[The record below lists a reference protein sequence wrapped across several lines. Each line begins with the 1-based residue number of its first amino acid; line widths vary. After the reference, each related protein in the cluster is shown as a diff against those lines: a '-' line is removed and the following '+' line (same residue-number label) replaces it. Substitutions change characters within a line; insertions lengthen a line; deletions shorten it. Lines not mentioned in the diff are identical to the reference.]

1 MNCSCFSCIPS
12 LSPIIEQSPCDESV
26 VSQLVPSSQRHGT
39 IVGEG
44 LATAQL
50 CLTTSSITMVQPP
63 PPAVLSFRDQTVCPI
78 DSSVPRTT
86 GPGWDVYMSP
96 EQPPKQASLISKQPQ
111 SSVRPRHEPFTI
123 IEDQPTSP
131 ERAQE
136 QVDVPM
142 TPECALKSDW
152 LAIGSPDVPVEPDLD
167 AFLSPCRPN
176 KSVDVPMSPEEP
188 QLCPNVPMSPGLPQQ
203 FSTVDES
210 MMSPDRGPKADV
222 SMNAAPTPGR
232 MAAVQLVSDPWND
245 ELISGLLS
253 ALTPPLTAHP
263 RCITWQ
269 CNVPNISPKTT
280 ISMGEEHS

>member
-1 MNCSCFSCIPS
+1 MSCIPS
-12 LSPIIEQSPCDESV
+12 LSPIIEQSPCDESA
-26 VSQLVPSSQRHGT
+26 VSQLLPSSQRHGT

-78 DSSVPRTT
+78 DSTVPRTT
-86 GPGWDVYMSP
+86 GPGWEVYMSP
-96 EQPPKQASLISKQPQ
+96 EQPPKRASLISKQPQ
-111 SSVRPRHEPFTI
+111 SSARPRHEPFTI
-123 IEDQPTSP
+123 IEDEPTSP

-152 LAIGSPDVPVEPDLD
+152 LAIRSPDVPVEPDLD
-167 AFLSPCRPN
+167 AFLSPCRPKKN
-176 KSVDVPMSPEEP
+176 MDVPMSPEEP
-188 QLCPNVPMSPGLPQQ
+188 MTPGLPQQ
-203 FSTVDES
+203 FSTADEP
-210 MMSPDRGPKADV
+210 MMSPDRGLKADM

-232 MAAVQLVSDPWND
+232 AAVVQLVSDPWSD

-280 ISMGEEHS
+280 ISMGEEQS